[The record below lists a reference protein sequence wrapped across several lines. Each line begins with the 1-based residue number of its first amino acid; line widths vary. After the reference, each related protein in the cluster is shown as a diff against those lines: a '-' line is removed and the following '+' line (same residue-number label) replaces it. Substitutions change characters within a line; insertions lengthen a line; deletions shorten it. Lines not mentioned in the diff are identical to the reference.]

1 MRCRRLAATL
11 AAVTGI
17 VLATQAASAVSDT
30 LPPPTLSGESFVD
43 NTPSVTGNCNP
54 DGTSTI
60 SFSAAGAAAGP
71 YTGTFTEIGTA
82 TVGPQ
87 TVVSG
92 SPQGTLLTFD
102 AVFTILSS
110 VGNVTGTKTIAF
122 PVTDFATQVAVGDC
136 ITLNGAEFREAI
148 DRYTIRYEAEIS
160 APGGEFADRGLV
172 PLMTLHRNRFVDT
185 NTVFFQEFTE
195 SFQSDLVATEPLTSP
210 GQATGGGQIPGDV
223 TFGFT
228 AKSDKNGV
236 KGNCTV
242 IDRATNTTLKCLD
255 ATTYFQS
262 GTSATFS
269 GNATVNGTPTTYR
282 IKVSDN
288 GEPGTGLDTFTITT
302 LSGYSAT
309 GVLTQGNIQ
318 IHP

>member
-1 MRCRRLAATL
+1 MVV
-11 AAVTGI
+11 AVAGM
-17 VLATQAASAVSDT
+17 VLATQAVVAVSDT

-43 NTPSVTGNCNP
+43 NAPSVTGNCNP

-71 YTGTFTEIGTA
+71 YPGTFTEVGTA

-92 SPQGTLLTFD
+92 SPQGTLVTFD

-122 PVTDFATQVAVGDC
+122 PVTDPGTQVAVGDC
-136 ITLNGAEFREAI
+136 ITLSGAELREVV
-148 DRYTIRYEAEIS
+148 DRYTIKYEAEIS

-172 PLMTLHRNRFVDT
+172 PLTTLYRDRFVDS
-185 NTVFFQEFTE
+185 NIVFFQGFTE
-195 SFQSDLVATEPLTSP
+195 NFQSDLTATEPLTSP

-223 TFGFT
+223 TFGLT

-242 IDRATNTTLKCLD
+242 IDRATNVFLKCLD

-269 GNATVNGTPTTYR
+269 GNATVNGTATTYR
-282 IKVSDN
+282 VRVTDN
-288 GEPGTGLDTFTITT
+288 GEPGAALDTFTITT